1 MYKYIPVLYK
11 DRICLLYSNDNM
23 NYFLLNNLPDYDGS
37 KPKYK
42 LLIQNHFI
50 YSWPIY
56 KSNVDYA
63 FNNGA
68 FKHYL
73 GPLNITLGEI

>member
-11 DRICLLYSNDNM
+11 DRICLLYSNDGDS
-23 NYFLLNNLPDYDGS
+23 YYLFNNLPDYDGA

-42 LLIQNHFI
+42 LLIQNYFI
-50 YSWPIY
+50 YSWHIY
-56 KSNVDYA
+56 KSDVNNA
-63 FNNGA
+63 FNSGV

-73 GPLNITLGEI
+73 GPLNITLGEL